1 MNTFKTAFLVA
12 LSTFAFSSFSQSN
25 DEIEIDEIDDNE
37 FIDHYGIS
45 DASFPGGVDSLV
57 QFLKDNMK
65 YLDTCIS
72 LSANGRVYMQFFV
85 EIDGSITHISTMK
98 NNTGCDQISI
108 ECIRVLSSM
117 PKWIPAE
124 ENGIK
129 KRVAYR
135 IPINLKY
142 E

>member
-1 MNTFKTAFLVA
+1 MNIIKTAFLVA
-12 LSTFAFSSFSQSN
+12 LSTFTFSSLSQIT

-37 FIDHYGIS
+37 FIDYYSIS
-45 DASFPGGVDSLV
+45 DASFPGGDDSLV
-57 QFLKDNMK
+57 QFLKENMK
-65 YLDTCIS
+65 YLDTCLS
-72 LSANGRVYMQFFV
+72 LSANGRVIMRFFV

-129 KRVAYR
+129 KRVACR

>member
-1 MNTFKTAFLVA
+1 MKTFKTSFLITI
-12 LSTFAFSSFSQSN
+12 LHFTFSSFSQTTN
-25 DEIEIDEIDDNE
+25 EIEIDEIDDNE
-37 FIDHYGIS
+37 FIDHYSIS

-57 QFLKDNMK
+57 QFLQENMK

-72 LSANGRVYMQFFV
+72 LSANGRVYIQFFV
-85 EIDGSITHISTMK
+85 EIDGSITNISTMTH
-98 NNTGCDQISI
+98 NTGCDQISI

-129 KRVAYR
+129 KRVACR

>member
-1 MNTFKTAFLVA
+1 MKTFKTAFLISI
-12 LSTFAFSSFSQSN
+12 LHFTFSSFSQTTN
-25 DEIEIDEIDDNE
+25 EIEIDDNE
-37 FIDHYGIS
+37 FIDHYSIS

-57 QFLKDNMK
+57 QFLKENMK

-72 LSANGRVYMQFFV
+72 LSANGRVYIKFFV
-85 EIDGSITHISTMK
+85 EIDGSITNILTMK

>member
-1 MNTFKTAFLVA
+1 MSTFKTAFLVA

-25 DEIEIDEIDDNE
+25 DEIEIDDNE

-129 KRVAYR
+129 KRVACR

>member
-1 MNTFKTAFLVA
+1 MKTFKTAFLISI
-12 LSTFAFSSFSQSN
+12 LHFTFNSFSQTTN
-25 DEIEIDEIDDNE
+25 EIEIDDNE
-37 FIDHYGIS
+37 FIDHYSIS

-57 QFLKDNMK
+57 QFLKENMK

-72 LSANGRVYMQFFV
+72 LSANGRVYIKFFV
-85 EIDGSITHISTMK
+85 EIDGSITNISTMK

>member
-65 YLDTCIS
+65 YLDT
-72 LSANGRVYMQFFV
+72 
-85 EIDGSITHISTMK
+85 
-98 NNTGCDQISI
+98 
-108 ECIRVLSSM
+108 
-117 PKWIPAE
+117 
-124 ENGIK
+124 
-129 KRVAYR
+129 
-135 IPINLKY
+135 
-142 E
+142 

>member
-1 MNTFKTAFLVA
+1 MDTLKTVFLITT
-12 LSTFAFSSFSQSN
+12 LLLTINSYSQNSN
-25 DEIEIDEIDDNE
+25 EIEIDDNE
-37 FIDHYGIS
+37 VVECFGIS
-45 DASFPGGVDSLV
+45 DASFPGGNDSLV
-57 QFLKDNMK
+57 QFLKENMK
-65 YLDTCIS
+65 YTDTCVS
-72 LSANGRVYMQFFV
+72 LSASGRVYMRFFV
-85 EIDGSITHISTMK
+85 EIDGSITHISTMT

-129 KRVAYR
+129 KRVACML
-135 IPINLKY
+135 PFNLKF

>member
-1 MNTFKTAFLVA
+1 MKTFKTAFLISI
-12 LSTFAFSSFSQSN
+12 LHFTFNSFSQTTN
-25 DEIEIDEIDDNE
+25 EIEIDEIDDNE
-37 FIDHYGIS
+37 FIDHYSIS

-57 QFLKDNMK
+57 QFLKENMK

-72 LSANGRVYMQFFV
+72 LSANGRVYIKFFV
-85 EIDGSITHISTMK
+85 EIDGSITNISTMK

>member
-12 LSTFAFSSFSQSN
+12 LSTCAFCSFSQST
-25 DEIEIDEIDDNE
+25 DEIEIDDNE
-37 FIDHYGIS
+37 FIDHYAFS

-57 QFLKDNMK
+57 RFLKENMK
-65 YLDTCIS
+65 YPDTCVS
-72 LSANGRVYMQFFV
+72 LNASGRVLMRFFV

-129 KRVAYR
+129 KRVVYR

>member
-1 MNTFKTAFLVA
+1 MKTFKTAFLISI
-12 LSTFAFSSFSQSN
+12 LHFTFNSFSQTTN
-25 DEIEIDEIDDNE
+25 EIEIDEIDDNE
-37 FIDHYGIS
+37 FIDHYSIS

-57 QFLKDNMK
+57 QFLKENMK

-72 LSANGRVYMQFFV
+72 LSANGRVYIKFFV
-85 EIDGSITHISTMK
+85 ELDGSITNISTMK